1 VLNKSVSKLWKI
13 LPYIVVIIGIIY
25 VIVPFLWII
34 STSFKPKGD
43 IFSNPVVYIPK
54 SPTVQNFIDA
64 WTKEPLGRWYVNTII
79 VSVGSTAIAIFLSML
94 AGYGFS
100 RFPIKGK
107 GILLTSILF
116 SYMFPICLIILPY
129 FVMMSALHLVNT
141 YLGLIITYL
150 SSSLPFAIWMLKGF
164 FDSIPPEMDQAAMID
179 GCNRVSAFFRIIVPI
194 AAPGISAAT
203 LYSFLVAWNN
213 YFISLIMITKDNM
226 LTLNVGLTKFIAE
239 TGVEWGPLN
248 AVALLTSL
256 PIIVAFLFFEKY
268 MVAGM
273 SAGAVKG

>member
-1 VLNKSVSKLWKI
+1 MLNKSVSKLWKI